1 MNMVIKKLTEEHL
14 PMVDA
19 FCCTESFDELRNYNS
34 KERRRIVKH
43 SKEMEDF
50 LKLEALDE
58 QEKGLNTTHLFIDES
73 NDKIVAYLSL
83 CNDSI
88 RLEFEE
94 RYNMSLSYAT
104 VPAVKIA
111 RLAVSNDYKHQGI
124 GKYLIQFSAYM
135 GRKIR
140 EISGLTFITLDCYE
154 HRISFYE
161 SIGFVRNQIQPIV
174 LPYDSPISMRLNLD
188 TYLERINEELR

>member
-1 MNMVIKKLTEEHL
+1 
-14 PMVDA
+14 MVDA

-73 NDKIVAYLSL
+73 NDKRVAYLSL